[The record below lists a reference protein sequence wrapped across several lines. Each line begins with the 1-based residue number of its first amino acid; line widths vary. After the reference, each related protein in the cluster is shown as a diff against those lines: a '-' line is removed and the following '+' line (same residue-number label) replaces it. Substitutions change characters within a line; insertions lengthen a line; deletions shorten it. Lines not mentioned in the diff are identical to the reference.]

1 MKIDWLKPLLGHP
14 GPFATVYIDATRANE
29 AADREVENRWKGV
42 RRQLQAEG
50 ATAAVLDDLEE
61 VVLRPTRVPGPHGRV
76 LIADAEGVLVD
87 RVVKDP
93 PALTKGSWGPV
104 PALLQAARA
113 ADESVDYVRVVV
125 DRQGADLTWSVAGG
139 HLPYGEAETVDG
151 GHDVINKVR
160 TGGLSHK
167 RIESRAEDSWER
179 NAEAVA
185 AELDRQVLEHRPE
198 LVLLTGEVRAV
209 PLVRA
214 ALNRATQ
221 ALVVE
226 VPGGGRA
233 AGIHEASFEAHVEDA
248 LDSFRERRREQVLAE
263 LREGQGREVGAVS
276 SVDDV
281 VAVLARGQVKE
292 LVLADEYGQGGGLDG
307 RTLWI
312 GPSPM
317 HIAASRADLEAQ
329 GVEAGDLEELPA
341 TVALVRA
348 AFGQDAGLTFAPEG
362 SVELIEGVGATLR
375 WHDDSTPQEV
385 AATMSGDD
393 VRLRGDVL

>member
-14 GPFATVYIDATRANE
+14 GPFATVYLDATRGDE
-29 AADREVENRWKGV
+29 ATAREVENRWKGV
-42 RRQLQAEG
+42 RRALAAAG
-50 ATAAVLDDLEE
+50 APASIIDELEE
-61 VVLRPTRVPGPHGRV
+61 SVTLPTRMPGPHGRV
-76 LIADAEGVLVD
+76 LIADEEGVLVD
-87 RVVKDP
+87 RVLKDP
-93 PALTKGSWGPV
+93 PAVTKGLWGPV

-139 HLPYGEAETVDG
+139 HLPYGDAESVEG

-167 RIESRAEDSWER
+167 RIEARAEDSWER

-198 LVLLTGEVRAV
+198 LVLLTGDVRAV

-214 ALNRATQ
+214 ALTKATEE
-221 ALVVE
+221 LVVE
-226 VPGGGRA
+226 VAGGGRGPGINEA
-233 AGIHEASFEAHVEDA
+233 AFESNVEDA
-248 LDSFRERRREQVLAE
+248 LESFRERRREAVLAE
-263 LREGQGREVGAVS
+263 FRQEQGREAAAVTS
-276 SVDDV
+276 LEDV
-281 VAVLARGQVKE
+281 VAVLSRGQVKE
-292 LVLADEYGQGGGLDG
+292 LILADEYGQDAELDG

-312 GPSPM
+312 GPSPL
-317 HIAASRADLEAQ
+317 HIGSSRSAITDL
-329 GVEAGDLEELPA
+329 GVSEGIEELPA

-348 AFGQDAGLTFAPEG
+348 AIGQDAGLTFSPDG

-375 WHDDSTPQEV
+375 WNDDSTPNEV

-393 VRLRGDVL
+393 ARLRGEMV

>member
-29 AADREVENRWKGV
+29 AGDREVENRWKGV
-42 RRQLQAEG
+42 RRQLRQDG
-50 ATAAVLDDLEE
+50 APDAVLDDLEE
-61 VVLRPTRVPGPHGRV
+61 VVLRPTRVGGTHGRV
-76 LIADAEGVLVD
+76 LIADETGVLVD

-125 DRQGADLTWSVAGG
+125 DRQGADITWSVAGG
-139 HLPYGEAETVDG
+139 HVPYGEPETVEG

-185 AELDRQVLEHRPE
+185 AEIERQAAEYRPE
-198 LVLLTGEVRAV
+198 LVILTGDVRAV
-209 PLVRA
+209 PLVRG
-214 ALNRATQ
+214 ALGRSVAE
-221 ALVVE
+221 LVVE
-226 VPGGGRA
+226 VPGGGRGPGINEA
-233 AGIHEASFEAHVEDA
+233 AFEANVADA
-248 LDSFRERRREQVLAE
+248 LDSYRERRREKVLAE
-263 LREGQGREVGAVS
+263 FRQEQGRESGAVT
-276 SVDDV
+276 SVEDT

-292 LVLADEYGQGGGLDG
+292 LVLADEYGQGATLDG
-307 RTLWI
+307 RELWI

-317 HIAASRADLEAQ
+317 HIADSREEIEALGVTEGLEK
-329 GVEAGDLEELPA
+329 LPA

-348 AFGQDAGLTFAPEG
+348 AIGQDAGLTFAPEG

-375 WHDDSTPQEV
+375 WADEGTPREV

-393 VRLRGDVL
+393 SRLRGEII

>member
-14 GPFATVYIDATRANE
+14 GPFATVYFDATRGDE
-29 AADREVENRWKGV
+29 ATAREVENRWKGV
-42 RRQLQAEG
+42 RRTLAAAG
-50 ATAAVLDDLEE
+50 APASVVDELEEAVLL
-61 VVLRPTRVPGPHGRV
+61 PTRAPGPHGRV

-87 RVVKDP
+87 RLLKDP
-93 PALTKGSWGPV
+93 PAVTKGLWGPV

-139 HLPYGEAETVDG
+139 HLPYGDAESVEG

-167 RIESRAEDSWER
+167 RIETRAEDSWER

-185 AELDRQVLEHRPE
+185 AELERQVLAHRPE
-198 LVLLTGEVRAV
+198 VILMTGDVRAV

-214 ALNRATQ
+214 ALTKATDD
-221 ALVVE
+221 LVVE
-226 VPGGGRA
+226 VAGGGRA
-233 AGIHEASFEAHVEDA
+233 PGINEAAFEAKIAEA
-248 LDSFRERRREQVLAE
+248 LESFRERRREAVLAE
-263 LREGQGREVGAVS
+263 FRQEQGREAAAVT
-276 SVDDV
+276 SVEDV
-281 VAVLARGQVKE
+281 VAVLSRGQVKE
-292 LVLADEYGQGGGLDG
+292 LILADEYGQDTELDG

-312 GPSPM
+312 GPSPL
-317 HIAASRADLEAQ
+317 HIGASRSDITDL
-329 GVEAGDLEELPA
+329 GVSEGIEELPA

-348 AFGQDAGLTFAPEG
+348 AIGQDAGLTFSPNG

-375 WHDDSTPQEV
+375 WNDDGTPNEV

-393 VRLRGDVL
+393 RRLRGEMV

>member
-14 GPFATVYIDATRANE
+14 GPFATVYFDATRGDE
-29 AADREVENRWKGV
+29 ATAREVENRWKGV
-42 RRQLQAEG
+42 RRTLAAAG
-50 ATAAVLDDLEE
+50 APASIIDELEE
-61 VVLRPTRVPGPHGRV
+61 SVLLPTRLPGPHGRV
-76 LIADAEGVLVD
+76 LIADEEGILVD
-87 RVVKDP
+87 RVLKDP
-93 PALTKGSWGPV
+93 PAVTKGLWGPV

-139 HLPYGEAETVDG
+139 HVPYGDAESVEG

-167 RIESRAEDSWER
+167 RIEARAEDSWER

-198 LVLLTGEVRAV
+198 VILMTGDVRAV

-214 ALNRATQ
+214 ALNKATDE
-221 ALVVE
+221 LVVE
-226 VPGGGRA
+226 VAGGGRA
-233 AGIHEASFEAHVEDA
+233 PGINEAAFEAKITEA
-248 LDSFRERRREQVLAE
+248 LESFRERRRESVLAE
-263 LREGQGREVGAVS
+263 FRQEQGREAAAVTS
-276 SVDDV
+276 LEDV
-281 VAVLARGQVKE
+281 VAVLSRGQVKE
-292 LVLADEYGQGGGLDG
+292 LILADEYGEDAELDG

-312 GPSPM
+312 GPSPL
-317 HIAASRADLEAQ
+317 HIGSARSDITDL
-329 GVEAGDLEELPA
+329 GVSEGIEELPA
-341 TVALVRA
+341 TVALLRA
-348 AFGQDAGLTFAPEG
+348 AIGQDAGLTFSPDG

-375 WHDDSTPQEV
+375 WNDDGTPNEV

-393 VRLRGDVL
+393 ARLRGEMV

>member
-1 MKIDWLKPLLGHP
+1 M
-14 GPFATVYIDATRANE
+14 
-29 AADREVENRWKGV
+29 
-42 RRQLQAEG
+42 RRQLRQDG
-50 ATAAVLDDLEE
+50 APDAVLDDLEE
-61 VVLRPTRVPGPHGRV
+61 VVLRPTRVGGTHGRV
-76 LIADAEGVLVD
+76 LIADETGVLVD

-125 DRQGADLTWSVAGG
+125 DRQGADITWSVAGG
-139 HLPYGEAETVDG
+139 HVPYGEPETVEG

-185 AELDRQVLEHRPE
+185 AEIERQAAEYRPE
-198 LVLLTGEVRAV
+198 LVILTGDVRAV
-209 PLVRA
+209 PLVRG
-214 ALNRATQ
+214 ALGRSVAE
-221 ALVVE
+221 LVVE
-226 VPGGGRA
+226 VPGGGRGPGINEA
-233 AGIHEASFEAHVEDA
+233 AFEANVADA
-248 LDSFRERRREQVLAE
+248 LDSYRERRREKVLAE
-263 LREGQGREVGAVS
+263 FRQEQGRESGAVT
-276 SVDDV
+276 SVEDT

-292 LVLADEYGQGGGLDG
+292 LVLADEYGQGATLDG
-307 RTLWI
+307 RELWI

-317 HIAASRADLEAQ
+317 HIADSKEEIEALGVTEGLEK
-329 GVEAGDLEELPA
+329 LPA

-348 AFGQDAGLTFAPEG
+348 AIGQDAGLTFAPEG

-375 WHDDSTPQEV
+375 WADEGTPREV

-393 VRLRGDVL
+393 SRLRGEII

>member
-29 AADREVENRWKGV
+29 AGDREVENRWKGV
-42 RRQLQAEG
+42 RRQLRQEG
-50 ATAAVLDDLEE
+50 APDAVLDELEE
-61 VVLRPTRVPGPHGRV
+61 VVLRPTRVAGTHGRV
-76 LIADAEGVLVD
+76 LIADDTGVLVD

-139 HLPYGEAETVDG
+139 HLPYAEAESVEG

-185 AELDRQVLEHRPE
+185 AELERQAAELRPE
-198 LVLLTGEVRAV
+198 LVLLTGDVRAV
-209 PLVRA
+209 PLVRG
-214 ALNRATQ
+214 ALGHAI
-221 ALVVE
+221 AELVVE
-226 VPGGGRA
+226 VPGGGRG
-233 AGIHEASFEAHVEDA
+233 AGINEAAFEAHVADA
-248 LDSFRERRREQVLAE
+248 LDSYRERRREKVLAE
-263 LREGQGREVGAVS
+263 FRQEQGRESGAVT
-276 SVDDV
+276 SVEDV

-292 LVLADEYGQGGGLDG
+292 LVLAEEYGTGNAPMNG

-312 GPSPM
+312 GPDPM
-317 HIAASRADLEAQ
+317 HIAATRSDLEDL
-329 GVEAGDLEELPA
+329 GVTEGLEELPVS
-341 TVALVRA
+341 VALVRA
-348 AFGQDAGLTFAPEG
+348 AVGQDAGLTFAPEG
-362 SVELIEGVGATLR
+362 SVELMDGVAATLR
-375 WHDDSTPQEV
+375 WRDDGTPTE
-385 AATMSGDD
+385 ALMSMSGDD
-393 VRLRGDVL
+393 RRLH